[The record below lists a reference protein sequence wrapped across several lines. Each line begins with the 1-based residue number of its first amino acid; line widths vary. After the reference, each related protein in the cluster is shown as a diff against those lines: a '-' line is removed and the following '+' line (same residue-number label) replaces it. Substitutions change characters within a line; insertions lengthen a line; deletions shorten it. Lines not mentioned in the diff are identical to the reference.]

1 MKRLLQTL
9 QRAILSPLR
18 GLRGDQV
25 YRTRRSEELPA
36 SLKSRTLYVLGSPKP
51 WSVALLCPC
60 GCQKTIQLSLLEN
73 DSPSW
78 QLRLGPKGQPTLEPS
93 IWRTNGCRSHF
104 FMRNGK
110 IVWCRPQNR
119 RN

>member
-1 MKRLLQTL
+1 MKRFLQTL
-9 QRAILSPLR
+9 RRSILGPLSA
-18 GLRGDQV
+18 LRGDQV
-25 YRTRRSEELPA
+25 YRTRKSEELPV
-36 SLKSRTLYVLGSPKP
+36 SLKSRTLYILGSPKP

-60 GCQKTIQLSLLEN
+60 GCKNPIQLSLLEN
-73 DSPSW
+73 DFPSW
-78 QLRLGPKGQPTLEPS
+78 QLLLGPKGQPTLEPS

-110 IVWCRPQNR
+110 IIWCRSQNR